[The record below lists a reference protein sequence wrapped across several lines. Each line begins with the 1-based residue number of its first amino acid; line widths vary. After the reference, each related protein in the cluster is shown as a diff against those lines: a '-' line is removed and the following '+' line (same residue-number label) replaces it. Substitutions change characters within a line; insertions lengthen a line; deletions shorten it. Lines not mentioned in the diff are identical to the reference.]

1 MTKAIKVTPLEMQGG
16 DRVSISVGALDGDVL
31 QYTFDKVA
39 DAYDANR
46 LVVEFLIGGNWPNI
60 NFVLAKDAL
69 YDVEREIAA
78 IA

>member
-1 MTKAIKVTPLEMQGG
+1 MTKAIKVTPLEMQRG

-39 DAYDANR
+39 GAYDANR

-60 NFVLAKDAL
+60 EFVLAKDAL
-69 YDVEREIAA
+69 YAVEREIAA